1 MPPEEKPEIVEQSA
15 SKFTAATNKGRLS
28 AEENDSSFELRDDE
42 NSSSDDDEESNYV
55 NSKQIQRHNSHPI
68 FKDSNNFEKESS
80 DFSLNDE

>member
-42 NSSSDDDEESNYV
+42 NSSSDDDDEESNFV
-55 NSKQIQRHNSHPI
+55 NSKQIQQTSTDHIPFIR
-68 FKDSNNFEKESS
+68 
-80 DFSLNDE
+80 